1 MVMATLIYQRAM
13 SVGDWTGA
21 SVIAFIMIIVTLGVI
36 KGFNALA
43 LRLDRR
49 EGNYA

>member
-1 MVMATLIYQRAM
+1 
-13 SVGDWTGA
+13 GA

-49 EGNYA
+49 GGNYA